1 MIMKVQQLFFLFL
14 FFAFSVYS
22 SPADERESH
31 SSSHETPEK
40 ILEDLKKKSAIDGR
54 ESLSSTDKEIE
65 ELVSV
70 INTYYSQ
77 FSQEK
82 RILEDKLRGVK
93 IGINNSTNVKRL
105 IVNEIQSSL
114 SETFLI
120 RDSEALYS
128 IYNRLGDLYSEKL
141 GSNLYY
147 RSKAIESYLAALR
160 YRDFYQSEEKFL
172 DKNLWQRVR
181 SSEEL
186 TLREAHWNAK
196 EAYQQSKKKY
206 EEEKKKFYRE
216 LSAIANSESSKT
228 SDVQP
233 GVITQRKN
241 GESNLLSLKKEL
253 DEKEKAYRLSKET
266 NLAKLVSQKAEADS
280 KVIVNLAKLVKS
292 LEDEVQSDFKIERQT
307 RLYGNDPSIV
317 YDSGRNTRY
326 FAYKD
331 LLEFANRLFPTAKSV
346 KLLLAEETYLSG
358 QYNFSIQHF
367 EDFIRLSAQNLTAEK
382 TASID
387 ELYRKEREAFLKADD
402 ETIAEL
408 KNAFHKLGSM
418 YSFQKRYVPSA
429 AFYERFIDLE
439 VNEAKREL
447 TYYSLAK
454 LYSDRLGDKE
464 RASIY
469 YSKWLALNSDK
480 SYDQQT
486 QLNEQLE
493 NYKKV
498 FEANYHLYQFDR
510 FVQKPLTQLINL
522 ILHSDINTA
531 SVSQLTS
538 IERAYKAYLTMK
550 NVLEMER
557 RSLEEVAVRYEQIK
571 RALLYKTT
579 EEDYAK
585 YVVVE
590 QKLKEAKQRVALAE
604 GRFHSIHKTK
614 VLFSLAELLEK
625 SKDFEKAEFV
635 YREIIS
641 LGNDQEISNAFENIE
656 RINQFLSNGVYKEV
670 IRMY

>member
-1 MIMKVQQLFFLFL
+1 MSQTLFFLFL
-14 FFAFSVYS
+14 FFTISLHS
-22 SPADERESH
+22 SPADEREIH
-31 SSSHETPEK
+31 SNSYETPEK
-40 ILEDLKKKSAIDGR
+40 VLESLKKNSAIDGR
-54 ESLSSTDKEIE
+54 GSLSSTDKEIE
-65 ELVSV
+65 ELVSAL
-70 INTYYSQ
+70 NTYYSQ

-93 IGINNSTNVKRL
+93 IGINHSTNVKRL
-105 IVNEIQSSL
+105 IMNEIQLSL

-120 RDSEALYS
+120 RDSETLYG

-172 DKNLWQRVR
+172 DKSLWSRVR
-181 SSEEL
+181 NSEEL

-196 EAYQQSKKKY
+196 DAYEQSKKKY
-206 EEEKKKFYRE
+206 EDEKKKFYRE
-216 LSAIANSESSKT
+216 LSVLANSESSKT
-228 SDVQP
+228 SDIQP
-233 GVITQRKN
+233 NLITLRKN
-241 GESNLLSLKKEL
+241 GEANLLSLKNEL
-253 DEKEKAYRLSKET
+253 QEKEKAYIQSKET
-266 NLAKLVSQKAEADS
+266 NLFKLVSQKAETDS

-292 LEDEVQSDFKIERQT
+292 LEDEILSDFKIERQT

-317 YDSGRNTRY
+317 YDSGRNTNY

-358 QYNFSIQHF
+358 KYNFSIQHF
-367 EDFIRLSAQNLTAEK
+367 EDLIRLHTSNPAIEK
-382 TASID
+382 TISMD
-387 ELYRKEREAFLKADD
+387 ELYLKERNTFLGSSE
-402 ETIAEL
+402 ETKAEL
-408 KNAFHKLGSM
+408 KNAFYKLGSM

-439 VNEAKREL
+439 TDEAKKEIA
-447 TYYSLAK
+447 YYSLAK
-454 LYSDRLGDKE
+454 LYSDRLGSKE
-464 RASIY
+464 KASIY

-480 SYDQQT
+480 VFDPKT

-510 FVQKPLTQLINL
+510 FIQKPLVQLINVMV
-522 ILHSDINTA
+522 HSDISAA
-531 SVSQLTS
+531 SISELTP
-538 IERAYKAYLTMK
+538 IEKAYRAHHAMK
-550 NVLEMER
+550 NVLDTEKQ
-557 RSLEEVAVRYEQIK
+557 SLEETSLQYEQVK
-571 RALLYKTT
+571 KTLLYKTT

-585 YVVVE
+585 YVVLDK
-590 QKLKEAKQRVALAE
+590 KLKEAKQRVALAE
-604 GRFHSIHKTK
+604 GKFHSIHKTK

-625 SKDFEKAEFV
+625 SKNFERAELV

-641 LGNDQEISNAFENIE
+641 VGNDQEVSNAFKNIE
-656 RINQFLSNGVYKEV
+656 RINQFLSNGVYKET
-670 IRMY
+670 IRMD